1 MLALI
6 INCGTNLFSSK
17 ILFFKSWF
25 LFSPLLHAFIINF
38 ISFSVLFLLSPH
50 LCSNIFRNHFL
61 SNLYSRARNKSLIP
75 RTFCYM
81 LSVFSSLEISTNFL
95 CNLLIKDFQ
104 TMLSPAYACSRE
116 ELDLIINHAEM
127 KAAKLQ
133 NQFLVESFAS
143 CNLLTWRNLDYKS
156 VMQGIHW
163 QKDLGA
169 HLLIGSLMKR
179 KKIEK

>member
-1 MLALI
+1 MLPFITSRLMFLSLQLVIHFFEQFIGNLRFSGSLPLSAVSYLSLDYYWRNHMLALI

-95 CNLLIKDFQ
+95 FNYVHQILW
-104 TMLSPAYACSRE
+104 TAVS
-116 ELDLIINHAEM
+116 
-127 KAAKLQ
+127 
-133 NQFLVESFAS
+133 
-143 CNLLTWRNLDYKS
+143 
-156 VMQGIHW
+156 
-163 QKDLGA
+163 
-169 HLLIGSLMKR
+169 
-179 KKIEK
+179 